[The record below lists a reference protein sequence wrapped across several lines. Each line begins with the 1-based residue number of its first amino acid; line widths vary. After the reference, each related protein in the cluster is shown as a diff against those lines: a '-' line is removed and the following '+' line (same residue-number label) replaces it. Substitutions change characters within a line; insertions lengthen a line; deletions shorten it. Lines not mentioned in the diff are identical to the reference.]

1 MKRIAAVLLLLS
13 LVSPALAR
21 SEPDEAVRA
30 TLLRQAETLR
40 DEEEA
45 TAGVAAELA
54 AFDQR
59 LAELSAEEGRRR
71 AELTRLLAALERL
84 SRLPPAAIVSRPEG
98 GEAVVNG
105 GLLMR
110 SAVPAIS
117 ARIEILRAQLAEVE
131 RLRALRNQTG
141 ARLIRRQ
148 ADLAAAEAETR
159 ALVARRQ
166 ATPPPV
172 DPALARRLAE
182 AAKDAPTLDRL
193 TVSLGRVPLPP
204 RRPPPIPAAVAP
216 RDLPR
221 TDARPPEPAPAPL
234 PERSVAALP
243 ATAQTAATAPKIVWD
258 DPPPA
263 PRAIDPN
270 KRVPPVVAPVSVA
283 FGRRDAEG
291 GTAKGVWYRPRA
303 GATVVAPRAGT
314 VAFAA
319 AYGNYGETVILTHD
333 GGYNS
338 ILAQLGR
345 IDVSNGQELAAG
357 EPIGTAAVGDAP
369 TLYFE
374 YRKNGRPV
382 DPAPL
387 FAGRRRR

>member
-1 MKRIAAVLLLLS
+1 MKRIAAALLLLS
-13 LVSPALAR
+13 LAGPAQAR

-117 ARIEILRAQLAEVE
+117 ARIETLRTQLAEVE

-166 ATPPPV
+166 AAPPV
-172 DPALARRLAE
+172 DPELAQRLAA
-182 AAKDAPTLDRL
+182 AAKGAPTLDRL
-193 TVSLGRVPLPP
+193 ADSLGRVPLPP
-204 RRPPPIPAAVAP
+204 RRPPPIAVAAVAP
-216 RDLPR
+216 
-221 TDARPPEPAPAPL
+221 TIPAPPRADPMPLIRAPSL
-234 PERSVAALP
+234 APPPQESRSP
-243 ATAQTAATAPKIVWD
+243 TPGIVW

-263 PRAIDPN
+263 PRVIDPN
-270 KRVPPVVAPVSVA
+270 KRVPPVVAPIAVA
-283 FGRRDAEG
+283 FGRRDADG
-291 GTAKGVWYRPRA
+291 GTAKGIWYRPRA

-357 EPIGTAAVGDAP
+357 EPIGTTAVGDAP
-369 TLYFE
+369 ALYFE
-374 YRKNGRPV
+374 YRKDGRPV